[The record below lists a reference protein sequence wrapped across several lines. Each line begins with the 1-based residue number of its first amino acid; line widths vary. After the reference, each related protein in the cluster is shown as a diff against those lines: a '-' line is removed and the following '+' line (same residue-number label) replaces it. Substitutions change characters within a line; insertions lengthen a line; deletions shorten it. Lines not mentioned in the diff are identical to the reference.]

1 MEDENLKVKELVQI
15 MDSVIILSK
24 LKKETLYQE
33 FIENLIL
40 IVDWLII
47 ESLLNLNV
55 VKVIKFFIF

>member
-47 ESLLNLNV
+47 ESLL
-55 VKVIKFFIF
+55 ISM